1 MDWEEIDEQT
11 GYLSGELND
20 ALGTAQGLESST
32 EGDERFVKLRE
43 MVEVALD
50 YCNDLYNSL
59 G

>member
-32 EGDERFVKLRE
+32 GGDERFVKLRE

>member
-1 MDWEEIDEQT
+1 MNWEEIDEQT

-20 ALGTAQGLESST
+20 ALGTAQGLESEA
-32 EGDERFVKLRE
+32 EGDERFVRLRE
-43 MVEVALD
+43 MVEAALD